1 MKKVQEIEKIKN
13 NELSSSSNQPKPQ
26 LTNQQGN
33 QQTQNQH
40 GKHHTILSF

>member
-26 LTNQQGN
+26 LTNQQGS
-33 QQTQNQH
+33 QPVQN
-40 GKHHTILSF
+40 